1 MTIQD
6 AVNQRIRM
14 LCRVKKISIY
24 ELAIRADIPLSTL
37 RSILGG
43 RSKNPG
49 IETINKIVRG
59 LGLEFREFWQSE
71 CFDEVDDEKDSGR
84 R

>member
-59 LGLEFREFWQSE
+59 LGLEF
-71 CFDEVDDEKDSGR
+71 
-84 R
+84 